1 MLISVDLTSIGFDK
15 NTVLFF
21 TQNLPDYNDK
31 ITFHCRD
38 LRQKEAVK
46 LDVGIW

>member
-15 NTVLFF
+15 NKILSF
-21 TQNLPDYNDK
+21 TQNFPDYNDQ

-38 LRQKEAVK
+38 LGQKETVK